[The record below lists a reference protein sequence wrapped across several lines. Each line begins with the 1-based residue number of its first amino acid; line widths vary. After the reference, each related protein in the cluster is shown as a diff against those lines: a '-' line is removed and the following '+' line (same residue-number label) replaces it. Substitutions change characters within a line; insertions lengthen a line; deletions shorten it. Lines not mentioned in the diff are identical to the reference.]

1 MFWSAFKITDTSWAS
16 LTSSLLLDYR
26 VKQYVLLHTYNELL
40 LLLENLQQAFSSFGR
55 VRVEFP
61 KSTDTQKRSRNP
73 QRSRVQHDENPHCHG
88 TEHIYYLA
96 TVFYFFLFFFVMQ
109 TYTICRICIRY
120 IWECQECKVN
130 VGFLWK
136 RPQVYYRRG
145 ILLQGVK
152 QTDEEQRGEPRFG
165 LYSPQV
171 LFCRHFLI
179 GHCIL
184 MSMIAGSS
192 YTLDCQW

>member
-1 MFWSAFKITDTSWAS
+1 MSNK
-16 LTSSLLLDYR
+16 LLLF
-26 VKQYVLLHTYNELL
+26 
-40 LLLENLQQAFSSFGR
+40 LESLQQAFSSFGS
-55 VRVEFP
+55 VKIEFP
-61 KSTDTQKRSRNP
+61 GNTGSPKHPRYS
-73 QRSRVQHDENPHCHG
+73 QRSRVQHDENAHCHG
-88 TEHIYYLA
+88 TEHIYFLA
-96 TVFYFFLFFFVMQ
+96 TVFFFCFFVSFVTQ